1 MIYTEE
7 QYAKAKANE
16 ILTGKKTLNE
26 NDPVSLPRWFWIGLS
41 EHHQKQLLDRAD
53 VIILDPKR
61 HLKK

>member
-26 NDPVSLPRWFWIGLS
+26 NDPVSLPKWFWLGLS
-41 EHHQKQLLDRAD
+41 DNHRQQLLGRVD

-61 HLKK
+61 NSKK